1 MKSLSARSFV
11 LSVALLLSSC
21 GFFSNVQNNRS
32 DYQISQVQIDQQVD
46 YLSFDET
53 LDKLQTIPAETASL
67 ETKTW
72 NRWLW
77 QNLYANIADLTPEQR
92 DQLDRFLE
100 RPTLFDTKVHGLVKD
115 AGTTYQTV
123 IPDDENFSI
132 DLLPHHSIRI
142 PVTSFCLNANKSSP
156 SNALRYSLMDP
167 DAESLSRQILFKY
180 LESREDDSSYQHVM
194 WSLENKKKTLAS
206 LPTFLAVLDEMGFTY
221 DADWT
226 LEQFESDQ
234 ATRDRFQAISLKGS
248 KEKKPLNFNLIS
260 TGSYSSGQLI
270 IMNESADET
279 VTVEPADLQINM
291 QPATVFRR
299 RAQSATGDGT
309 NLRRPDW
316 RDLRGY
322 QNIHVSGANPHIALG
337 RQALVRRAARLN
349 NLNRRLD
356 AISETQSLNNDQQTF
371 VDAATR
377 LTSELAGQGEFEP
390 SDRLAEQLDN
400 FADDLETGA
409 DWATALTPGV
419 NDLRDLY
426 ELTNGKDLISGEELS
441 TIDRAVAGAG
451 LVLGSGAVY
460 RKTIDALARGAEL
473 TDELYTIVRRAFDS
487 LDEVDPIDIP
497 WDTGKAYQE
506 FDMEAIISRVQVLDG
521 QKLYRLGTRGRN
533 FTGEAAQ
540 FWSLE
545 FPGSASFS
553 KRHGIPPEN
562 AANPDFIEIGTLKE
576 GNKFIIRRSTR
587 VGENSGGAI
596 EVVVPPGGVD
606 ISSHLSL

>member
-1 MKSLSARSFV
+1 MSLLRLPS
-11 LSVALLLSSC
+11 LPLLTALLLSGC
-21 GFFSNVQNNRS
+21 GFLSNKQNNRT
-32 DYQISQVQIDQQVD
+32 DQPVSQAQIDQQVD
-46 YLSFDET
+46 YLSFEET
-53 LDKLQTIPAETASL
+53 LDQLKIIPTETASI
-67 ETKTW
+67 ETETRD
-72 NRWLW
+72 RWLW
-77 QNLYANIADLTPEQR
+77 QNLYANIDDLSPEQR
-92 DQLDRFLE
+92 DQLDEFLGH
-100 RPTLFDTKVHGLVKD
+100 PIVVDTNSQGLIEEI
-115 AGTTYQTV
+115 GNNYTTI

-132 DLLPHHSIRI
+132 KLAPHHSIRI
-142 PVTSFCLNANKSSP
+142 PITSFCLNANKSSP
-156 SNALRYSLMDP
+156 SNARRYSLMDP
-167 DAESLSRQILFKY
+167 DAESLSRQILFTY

-194 WSLENKKKTLAS
+194 WSIENKKKTLAS
-206 LPTFLAVLDEMGFTY
+206 LSTFLAVLDEMGFTY

-279 VTVEPADLQINM
+279 VTVEPADLQINI

-316 RDLRGY
+316 RDQRGY
-322 QNIHVSGANPHIALG
+322 QDIHVSGANPHIDLG

-349 NLNRRLD
+349 DLNRRMEALRE
-356 AISETQSLNNDQQTF
+356 SQSLNNDQRTF

-390 SDRLAEQLDN
+390 SDRMAEQLDN

-441 TIDRAVAGAG
+441 TIDRAVAGSG

-460 RKTIDALARGAEL
+460 RKTIDSLARGAKL

-506 FDMEAIISRVQVLDG
+506 FDVEAIITRVQVLDG
-521 QKLYRLGTRGRN
+521 QKLYRLGTRGLN
-533 FTGEAAQ
+533 NTGPSAQ

-545 FPGSASFS
+545 PPDSISFS
-553 KRHGIPPEN
+553 KRYGIPPEN
-562 AANPDFIEIGTLKE
+562 AAKPDFIEIGTLKE
-576 GNKFIIRRSTR
+576 GDQFIIRRSPLW
-587 VGENSGGAI
+587 VKIVAE
-596 EVVVPPGGVD
+596 
-606 ISSHLSL
+606 L